1 MRAARRR
8 RVSTLICSR
17 STTTEVRTTETSTI
31 TYALAPRRVSAAD
44 AGRSALVSLLWCVI
58 MLATLET

>member
-8 RVSTLICSR
+8 RVSTLICSI

-31 TYALAPRRVSAAD
+31 TYALAPWRVSAAD
-44 AGRSALVSLLWCVI
+44 VDYVPPP
-58 MLATLET
+58 

>member
-31 TYALAPRRVSAAD
+31 TYALPPGAHPRLMRD
-44 AGRSALVSLLWCVI
+44 DQRHHFFLLD
-58 MLATLET
+58 